1 LQREHWT
8 LTDTVAGNI
17 LFARW
22 DLDTVLSDGDLA
34 VVVEREELSVDNEA
48 QSVVLANVL
57 IGNDFHV
64 YPPLQLSDRRAGIG
78 QQSDVRH
85 DPRPNRDAGL
95 SDICRIVNGEQGPH
109 APARLLASVGTAA
122 AAADNHDAAVG
133 RDGICHQVPVGCAKR
148 CMSFVTAA
156 V

>member
-64 YPPLQLSDRRAGIG
+64 YPPSQLSDRRAGIG
-78 QQSDVRH
+78 QQSDVRPIP
-85 DPRPNRDAGL
+85 DPIATR
-95 SDICRIVNGEQGPH
+95 V
-109 APARLLASVGTAA
+109 
-122 AAADNHDAAVG
+122 
-133 RDGICHQVPVGCAKR
+133 
-148 CMSFVTAA
+148 
-156 V
+156 